1 METKN
6 TPVTV
11 CSCIALLSL
20 SLLCAAGV
28 WSLRSVD
35 AVVVA
40 IPKQV
45 DARVES
51 IQMDVNRQLSL
62 AITDAN
68 NRVNGALTVVDQRT
82 GQALKIVDDRS
93 AEILAQSNDAVTI
106 LDKVSTQTESDL
118 NARLEDTNK
127 ILADTAKPM
136 GEAAKQVNAALPDF
150 LDCQLTDDG
159 VGNKG
164 CLYARYND
172 LSSSL
177 DRTLSSVAK
186 AAPIMTADAEKMADA
201 SVVTSESVAA
211 TSVEVTKA
219 ATNFNKPQT
228 KMQAFRSWL
237 LTLARVYGAL

>member
-1 METKN
+1 METNN

-11 CSCIALLSL
+11 CSCIALLSF
-20 SLLCAAGV
+20 SLLCADGV

-35 AVVVA
+35 SVVSA
-40 IPKQV
+40 LPKQV

-51 IQMDVNRQLSL
+51 IQRDVNRQLFL

-68 NRVNGALTVVDQRT
+68 NRINGALTVVDQRT
-82 GQALKIVDDRS
+82 GQALKIVDNRS
-93 AEILAQSNDAVTI
+93 AALVDIGGGGIAIVAKVADHAENDI
-106 LDKVSTQTESDL
+106 

-127 ILADTAKPM
+127 ILADTTKPVT
-136 GEAAKQVNAALPDF
+136 EAAQQINAALPDF